1 MNIIMNLHVSSDV
14 PTTLRLQ
21 SYRSVLV
28 NTKLEDTTFVAT
40 ETPTPRCQ

>member
-1 MNIIMNLHVSSDV
+1 MC
-14 PTTLRLQ
+14 LRMFRRRLG
-21 SYRSVLV
+21 YRVTESVLV